1 VLEHAFSADNLL
13 GLVYKIVQDKHAP
26 IPDCYSEDLKSIVEL
41 LLVKDSTK
49 RPLVKDLLM
58 TPFVKQKMEEFIS
71 NGGFIGNQTLHKRK
85 VKDKRPIEMPD
96 RPKAE
101 ESKMHKS
108 KSYQDPEQEDL
119 SKLTP
124 KERMIL
130 KKQRE
135 ADAKANQLKD
145 YTKTAIKNYSYANKR
160 KYDEFYKDKEG
171 MEGSYHEQNQMSA
184 NKFSNHAY
192 GTHGMSG
199 TRASNPVDETEGMG
213 FSQHPGK
220 SLAGSNAFGE
230 SFAANDRCEDTFA
243 ANDRD
248 GTMGASKA
256 DTFKLSE
263 SGGSQLSGFSL
274 SGSAASGI
282 GMHKNHS
289 SDDRQLTG
297 TGKYDIDE
305 YYYNNQAY
313 LSDEFEDEEDSTTPG
328 SSAVEA
334 ERDPNELT

>member
-1 VLEHAFSADNLL
+1 
-13 GLVYKIVQDKHAP
+13 
-26 IPDCYSEDLKSIVEL
+26 
-41 LLVKDSTK
+41 
-49 RPLVKDLLM
+49 M

-96 RPKAE
+96 RPKPE
-101 ESKMHKS
+101 ESKMQKS
-108 KSYQDPEQEDL
+108 KSYQEQEQEDL

-124 KERMIL
+124 KERMKL

-135 ADAKANQLKD
+135 ADAKAKQLKD

-171 MEGSYHEQNQMSA
+171 MEGSYNARIAQEQQNIEQHHQEYMNA
-184 NKFSNHAY
+184 NKFSNHPY
-192 GTHGMSG
+192 GTQGMSG
-199 TRASNPVDETEGMG
+199 SRISNPIDETEEMRYPPDPAKTLG
-213 FSQHPGK
+213 
-220 SLAGSNAFGE
+220 GSNAFGE

-248 GTMGASKA
+248 GTLGGSKA

-263 SGGSQLSGFSL
+263 SGGSKLSGFSL
-274 SGSAASGI
+274 SGSAASAAGI
-282 GMHKNHS
+282 HKNHS

-297 TGKYDIDE
+297 TGKYDLDE

-313 LSDEFEDEEDSTTPG
+313 LSDEFEDDEDSTNPG